1 MMFARIDRYL
11 LGLFWGGFIASLLI
25 FVTLFV
31 ATDAMTTIMR
41 YKEISSGTVIQY
53 YLFFA
58 PEIIY
63 KMLPVA
69 CVVGM
74 VMTIASLN
82 RGSELVALFAAGMSL
97 FRISRIVFISIMI
110 ISIFSYY
117 MSDQLMPLFNKKKS
131 YIYYNDIEKNPSKF
145 QTIKTGRIWYR
156 SKNTIYNIK
165 TLNADG
171 DRAQGLTLYFFN
183 DAWELMQ
190 MLTAD
195 TVYLKGSQWILKD
208 GTITVFSKDS
218 SFPMNDHF
226 QEKTI
231 VMNEEAQ
238 DLRSTGQTS
247 ELLTQ
252 GELAKF
258 IEKNKE
264 AGLDTL
270 KYEVDY
276 HSKFGFALAGL
287 VMSLLALPF
296 CVGKAR
302 GGGMMMNIGISLG
315 LVLLYWIFYSSSQ
328 TLGQHGQVPPVL
340 AAWAPNILMVV
351 LGIIFLFRA
360 KR

>member
-1 MMFARIDRYL
+1 MFVRIDRYL
-11 LGLFWGGFIASLLI
+11 LGLFWGGFAASLLI

-31 ATDAMTTIMR
+31 ATDAMSTIMH
-41 YKEISSGTVIQY
+41 YKDISSTVFIQY
-53 YLFFA
+53 YLFYA

-97 FRISRIVFISIMI
+97 FRISRIVFISILVV
-110 ISIFSYY
+110 SAFAYF
-117 MSDQLMPLFNKKKS
+117 MSDQLMPIFNMKKS
-131 YIYYNDIEKNPSKF
+131 FIYYTDIEKTPSKF
-145 QTIKTGRIWYR
+145 QTVKTNRIWYR
-156 SKNTIYNIK
+156 SKNIIYNIK

-171 DRAQGLTLYFFN
+171 DKAQGLTLYFFN
-183 DAWELMQ
+183 EAWELMQ

-231 VMNEEAQ
+231 VMTEEAK
-238 DLRSTGQTS
+238 DLRNTGQTS

-252 GELAKF
+252 SELAKF
-258 IEKNKE
+258 IQKNKE
-264 AGLDTL
+264 AGLDTV

-276 HSKFGFALAGL
+276 YSKFGFALAGL

-302 GGGMMMNIGISLG
+302 GGGIMVNIGISLG
-315 LVLLYWIFYSSSQ
+315 LVLLYWIFYSSAQ
-328 TLGQHGQVPPVL
+328 TLGQHGQTPPVL
-340 AAWAPNILMVV
+340 AAWAPNIVMFLMGVF
-351 LGIIFLFRA
+351 FLIRT